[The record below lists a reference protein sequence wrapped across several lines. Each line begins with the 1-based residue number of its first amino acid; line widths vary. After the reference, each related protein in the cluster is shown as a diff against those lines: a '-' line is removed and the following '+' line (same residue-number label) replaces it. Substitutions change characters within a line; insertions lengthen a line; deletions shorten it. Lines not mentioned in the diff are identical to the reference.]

1 MEYKTIKAYFS
12 FINNSIAHGGF
23 FLNINRYV
31 KKSVGHNIY
40 FYKYP
45 YGKNWEA
52 IYSDSS
58 WQQDKIHFLLTK
70 KIHSKKNFFKMTLN
84 EIKAIT
90 LIKKKADFKEFLQ
103 KLPKNPIKKSILIFL
118 EVLFI
123 IIEAIFP
130 YAFYILLSKIKY
142 SIMKK

>member
-1 MEYKTIKAYFS
+1 MK
-12 FINNSIAHGGF
+12 
-23 FLNINRYV
+23 
-31 KKSVGHNIY
+31 
-40 FYKYP
+40 
-45 YGKNWEA
+45 
-52 IYSDSS
+52 
-58 WQQDKIHFLLTK
+58 
-70 KIHSKKNFFKMTLN
+70 LN